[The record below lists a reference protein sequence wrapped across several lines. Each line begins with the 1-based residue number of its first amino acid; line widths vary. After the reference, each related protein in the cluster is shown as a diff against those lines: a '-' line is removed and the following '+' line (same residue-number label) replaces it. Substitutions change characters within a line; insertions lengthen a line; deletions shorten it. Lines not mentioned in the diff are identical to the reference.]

1 SGDASIDVSGAA
13 MATQLYAFV
22 LPRLTPGGL
31 ESGRG
36 RESGRLRTRRAVDDL
51 VDFVPHGLHPGV
63 GVAVAGGRAGDAR
76 RNEERFDLR
85 VVQRSQFASEQLAS
99 FLRDVPLGKG
109 GAIVRK
115 LAHDDRAALAVLP
128 DPGLLPL
135 SKTAVVQTK
144 RVAEIVNQ
152 REGPR
157 TDVRRVTYGLAH
169 EPLIGR
175 LVVRMCDDHR
185 RE

>member
-1 SGDASIDVSGAA
+1 
-13 MATQLYAFV
+13 
-22 LPRLTPGGL
+22 
-31 ESGRG
+31 
-36 RESGRLRTRRAVDDL
+36 
-51 VDFVPHGLHPGV
+51 
-63 GVAVAGGRAGDAR
+63 
-76 RNEERFDLR
+76 ERFDLR

-144 RVAEIVNQ
+144 RVAEVVNQ

-157 TDVRRVTYGLAH
+157 TDVRHVTYGLTH

-175 LVVRMCDDHR
+175 LIVRMCDDHR
-185 RE
+185 HEPQRIAFRPVRAARRVDPIQLPPAPALAVVRDDLPPLETALDGGPFEVRVPIVWYVALHSLAQMQRIQQPRG